1 MKEQGQNDL
10 INNLLK
16 GVAFKQYKMRVMSRI
31 DVYNGES
38 RIKHQVLRVFAKD
51 NMYDCKVVTD
61 EVDEYL
67 AMGNDKNIL

>member
-10 INNLLK
+10 INNIIK

-31 DVYNGES
+31 DSYNGES

-51 NMYDCKVVTD
+51 NLNDCKVVA
-61 EVDEYL
+61 EEIDEYL
-67 AMGNDKNIL
+67 AMGNDKNIF